1 VSGAT
6 HPERVVGEGVKDVL
20 GCHRMC
26 GCEWGGAGWV
36 SVSLIVDAEKDGECG
51 TCSRIIKVNHA
62 GEFGAVNIGAI
73 AIPSSV
79 LLTKKA
85 IFLKYRVRPSFD
97 SEACYSLADSGGTI
111 QQHVGETRFPW
122 SIYVRAVRFPDGILL
137 LRKGAIRWLP
147 DRSLEIGSVDQA
159 MALVRSKLPLRV
171 IA

>member
-1 VSGAT
+1 MVIVYRWRYDAT
-6 HPERVVGEGVKDVL
+6 YYRTVTDRYYRQLPFVL
-20 GCHRMC
+20 HLPTQFTLL
-26 GCEWGGAGWV
+26 WL
-36 SVSLIVDAEKDGECG
+36 LIV
-51 TCSRIIKVNHA
+51 A
-62 GEFGAVNIGAI
+62 GCWYFTNIALTELVIWALVIGAI

-85 IFLKYRVRPSFD
+85 IFLEYRVRPSFD

-147 DRSLEIGSVDQA
+147 DRSLGIGSVDQA
-159 MALVRSKLPLRV
+159 MALVRSKLLLRV